1 MPGPTHILEMEALS
15 TEVPNDAK
23 GLRACLRCSLIKNY
37 GQFLESGCEN
47 CEFLN
52 MISDPDKVEDCTT
65 SYFEGTMAIF
75 GPGWVAKWQRVI
87 TFLPG
92 MYALEKMYFR
102 HKRYFCWK
110 YQLTV
115 AGFEFS
121 AKSCIYQTLKN

>member
-23 GLRACLRCSLIKNY
+23 GLRPCLRCSLIKNY

-92 MYALEKMYFR
+92 MYALELSGALPDDVIELCDNYG
-102 HKRYFCWK
+102 YEI
-110 YQLTV
+110 L
-115 AGFEFS
+115 S
-121 AKSCIYQTLKN
+121 LLKNK